1 MSPSLLE
8 FLPFLKKVWA
18 GTKSRFQG
26 AGTTACL
33 DREVVTRP
41 PVGPTVLLKRVPQG
55 PRGETRGGPKD
66 GGCLGQAYLLQSL
79 GGETD
84 SKGSSYPS
92 SRGRA
97 LAEPD
102 KEVAPQA
109 GRREEVTLT
118 RSFRDLVF

>member
-1 MSPSLLE
+1 MSPSSLE

-118 RSFRDLVF
+118 RGFRDLVF